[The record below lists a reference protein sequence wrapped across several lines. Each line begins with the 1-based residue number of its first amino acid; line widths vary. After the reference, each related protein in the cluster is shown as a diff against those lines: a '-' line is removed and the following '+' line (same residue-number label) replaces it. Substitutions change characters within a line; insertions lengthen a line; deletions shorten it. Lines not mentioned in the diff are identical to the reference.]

1 MTKYCNLIGS
11 ASFCAHNVNMKTVA
25 TLPGHHYGA
34 PFVKVFR
41 TDYSEPR
48 LAGGGAIQV
57 WLVGVAS
64 IVTELAPGSETF
76 LRLIRKKIR
85 DPSRH
90 VRC

>member
-1 MTKYCNLIGS
+1 MESGMS
-11 ASFCAHNVNMKTVA
+11 ALGFRN
-25 TLPGHHYGA
+25 GA

-64 IVTELAPGSETF
+64 IVLYCTATVTS
-76 LRLIRKKIR
+76 
-85 DPSRH
+85 
-90 VRC
+90 